1 MIVWSGATFI
11 LRWSC
16 FLGMGKTMR
25 LSCKNSTIRSTFS
38 VLSTLIQEYK
48 FFLGTC
54 MYLHPRPSPPLTSF
68 SNAGI
73 SSRFQGSR
81 ANFEI
86 LTISTAPIWPAMDVL
101 FSFLSSLLSLFT
113 AQRESNKLGTICQN
127 FEQSVFWGYR
137 VSQKFLEYVQ
147 GAPRK
152 TIQRLTFWQ
161 CHLSSCQ

>member
-1 MIVWSGATFI
+1 
-11 LRWSC
+11 
-16 FLGMGKTMR
+16 
-25 LSCKNSTIRSTFS
+25 
-38 VLSTLIQEYK
+38 
-48 FFLGTC
+48 
-54 MYLHPRPSPPLTSF
+54 MYLHPRPRPLTSF

-113 AQRESNKLGTICQN
+113 AQRELIKLGTICHN

-137 VSQKFLEYVQ
+137 VSQKFLEHVQ
-147 GAPRK
+147 VAPRK
-152 TIQRLTFWQ
+152 TIQWLTFWQ
-161 CHLSSCQ
+161 GHLSSCQWTAKNWHSHISVHNSWTTVTWGCPIIAQAPAINLCMGSVWPKP